1 MKKHEL
7 VEYIQNNYGAVAEY
21 PWDKFPNYAVFRHEN
36 NSKWFALIM
45 DVPAKKLYEGG
56 NDDIID
62 IVDLKVPSELVGSL
76 RLKEDIYPAYHMNKE
91 HWITV
96 KLDSDYP
103 EDELKALI
111 DESYKLT
118 AK

>member
-1 MKKHEL
+1 MKRKEL
-7 VEYIQNNYGAVAEY
+7 VEYIQSNYGAVAES
-21 PWDKFPNYAVFRHEN
+21 PWDKFPNYIIFRHKN

-45 DVPAKKLYEGG
+45 DVPSKKLYEGG

-62 IVDLKVPSELVGSL
+62 ILDLKVPSELVGSL
-76 RLKEDIYPAYHMNKE
+76 RLKENIYPAYHMNKE
-91 HWITV
+91 HWVTIQF
-96 KLDSDYP
+96 DSDFP

-118 AK
+118 A